1 MFGYIDESG
10 APGVATHNKDC
21 LLVSL
26 VLFESEEARDKSAKS
41 INNLR
46 AKLNLP
52 DDYEFHCSSNST
64 RPQTEF
70 LKLMNALDFRFITV
84 AIHKNDFKKTAS
96 YSRISNLVIDEIE
109 KRFPEIKIEMDSNPT
124 LYAEFRKRIRERKL
138 NYVKIR
144 ERNSKHSSL
153 IQLADYVAN
162 ISAKKAKNTPK
173 ARDLYGIITKKVLAF
188 IEIAD

>member
-26 VLFESEEARDKSAKS
+26 VLFESEEARDKTIKS

-46 AKLNLP
+46 SKLNLP

-70 LKLMNALDFRFITV
+70 LKLMNTLDFRFITV

-96 YSRISNLVIDEIE
+96 YSRISNLVIDEVE
-109 KRFPEIKIEMDSNPT
+109 KRFLKIKIEMDSNPT

-173 ARDLYGIITKKVLAF
+173 ARDLYSIIAKKVLAF